1 MCFVVNCP
9 FVNDVQAS
17 HNLITIAFYP
27 PLVYS
32 QQVDGVSAAIFA
44 AHEEAFVAVFTV
56 AIALSA
62 SVSVNY
68 VKDLICMVTLSS
80 SSASGGSGVGS
91 GGSGGSDIVGEQGS
105 ADSEVIGG
113 NVDCS
118 DNVLDVQRHLDTPT
132 ATTTTTTTTST
143 TSTSTSTTTA
153 TNLPTNSKTTFSDY
167 IVIRYRIDVPGS
179 SGVTYSQLSAQLTS
193 SVQNDVFTSLLQQH
207 AAEQNVPELSSAS
220 SSRVDTE
227 EITPN
232 SEESSKSTIMTV
244 PVIVGIAI
252 GGCAVLVVVIYLFL
266 KLFFRRAPN
275 QDGLPQLDTVQ
286 HQGMKSCFIAVS
298 FCCVL

>member
-1 MCFVVNCP
+1 M
-9 FVNDVQAS
+9 
-17 HNLITIAFYP
+17 
-27 PLVYS
+27 
-32 QQVDGVSAAIFA
+32 
-44 AHEEAFVAVFTV
+44 AVFTV
-56 AIALSA
+56 SIALSA

-68 VKDLICMVTLSS
+68 VKDLICMVTLSR
-80 SSASGGSGVGS
+80 SSASGGSSVSS

-153 TNLPTNSKTTFSDY
+153 TNLSSNSKTTFSDY
-167 IVIRYRIDVPGS
+167 IVIRYRIEVPGS
-179 SGVTYSQLSAQLTS
+179 SGVTYNQLSAQLTS

-207 AAEQNVPELSSAS
+207 AAEQNVPELSSATS
-220 SSRVDTE
+220 GRVDTA

-252 GGCAVLVVVIYLFL
+252 GGCAAFAVVIYLIW
-266 KLFFRRAPN
+266 KLFFRRAPD
-275 QDGLPQLDTVQ
+275 QDDLPQLDTVQ
-286 HQGMKSCFIAVS
+286 NRGMKSCFIAVL
-298 FCCVL
+298 CCAAVLLYCGVVDDF